1 MRKFGELE
9 AAVMDCLWSR
19 GEPATVRE
27 VLTDL
32 SVSRQ
37 LAYTTVLTVM
47 DNLYKK
53 GWLRREP
60 VGRAH
65 RYAPVALREE
75 YGAGLLREALRSG
88 GDPAGVLL
96 RFVGA
101 MSPPEAAALRAA
113 LAAHE
118 RHQGGAS

>member
-32 SVSRQ
+32 STSRQ

-47 DNLYKK
+47 DNLHKK

-60 VGRAH
+60 AGRAH
-65 RYAPVALREE
+65 RYAPVAPREE
-75 YGAGLLREALRSG
+75 YGARLLREALRSG
-88 GDPAGVLL
+88 GDPAGALL

-101 MSPPEAAALRAA
+101 MSPPEAAALREA
-113 LAAHE
+113 LAAYE
-118 RHQGGAS
+118 RDNGGVS